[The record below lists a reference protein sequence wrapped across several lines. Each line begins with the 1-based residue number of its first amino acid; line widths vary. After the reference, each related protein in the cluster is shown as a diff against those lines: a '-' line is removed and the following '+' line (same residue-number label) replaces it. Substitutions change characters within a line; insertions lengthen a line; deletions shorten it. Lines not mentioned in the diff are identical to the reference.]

1 MEEAGSSD
9 ILELMMSCWDEEP
22 SIRPTF
28 EMIKETL
35 KRITRGKQVNIVDQM
50 IHMLEKHSAHLEEL
64 VQDRTKQLTEE
75 QKKTDELL
83 SRMLPR

>member
-9 ILELMMSCWDEEP
+9 MLELMMSCWDEEP

-28 EMIKETL
+28 EIIKESL

-50 IHMLEKHSAHLEEL
+50 IHMLERHSAHLEEL

>member
-22 SIRPTF
+22 SIRPSF

-50 IHMLEKHSAHLEEL
+50 IHMLERHSAHLEEL